1 MSPRRRQDA
10 APPPEP
16 ANTLALVVGV
26 EEYAAGSGWSLDGPA
41 LDACRFASW
50 LTGRGVPA
58 DQMTLLVSP
67 LPKNAAAVAAAAD
80 AVPVSPADSATV
92 RAALT
97 DLRQRTSGLLVVYWG
112 GHGVIED
119 EERRLFYADATS
131 YNLINLNLTVLLRSL
146 RSSTYSRHPRQL
158 VLVDACALP
167 TRRAED
173 RLPDERFAEGRPDP
187 WRDQWVLTAA
197 SPGEAA
203 ANDDARGTGL
213 FSDVL
218 GEELARL
225 PRRWPPDAETLRD
238 AVRDRFE
245 DLRAAGRT
253 QQMPSH
259 LWFRSRG
266 AEHLDLV
273 LGAAPGTA
281 GRASD
286 SELLTHAE
294 FRALRAVLDGAPA
307 PEGLRELF
315 RDATRDVPG
324 CAPPALADDLLSTVR
339 ALRGPVSPRPLF
351 HFLVR
356 LAAASD
362 QVTQDRLWEW
372 LNETAPRWG
381 VELAELHEL
390 DGLLRRT
397 HIVFRLRPDL
407 LGEGF
412 QVTGWS
418 VEDADVRQE
427 VCTDGEPWDLP
438 RVALE
443 LGEVIADYA
452 GDLEAVPPVV
462 EFLLPLALLDQE
474 VEALPVQV
482 SLRSAPIGELCP
494 VVVRPLE
501 RLDDGATRDALR
513 MRWKGLAAC
522 GDGYARDA
530 IHWVLRDAPQDAA
543 DHGPEGRCA
552 PGDAHVCAA
561 LAYAR
566 PHGPAEDPTLRAV
579 LDAGMPVALW
589 HRAAPERPDRR
600 TALEAVLSGRALR
613 DLPDVVRGQRTA
625 ARHPSATPEHAG
637 NGLVLLWDDPDRLP
651 HELRWQ
657 PPALSGVTP

>member
-1 MSPRRRQDA
+1 MSPRHRPADV
-10 APPPEP
+10 PPPEP
-16 ANTLALVVGV
+16 ADTLALVVGV
-26 EEYAAGSGWSLDGPA
+26 EAYAAGGGWSLDGPA
-41 LDACRFASW
+41 LDACRFAAW

-58 DQMTLLVSP
+58 DRVSLLVSP
-67 LPKNAAAVAAAAD
+67 LPKNAAAVAEAAGE
-80 AVPVSPADSATV
+80 VPVRPADSATV

-97 DLRQRTSGLLVVYWG
+97 ELRRRTSGLLVVHWG
-112 GHGVIED
+112 GHGVVEG
-119 EERRLFYADATS
+119 EERRLLYADATADDQR
-131 YNLINLNLTVLLRSL
+131 NLNLTVLLRSL
-146 RSSTYSRHPRQL
+146 RSSTYPGHPRQF

-167 TRRAED
+167 ARRAAD
-173 RLPDERFAEGRPDP
+173 RLPDERFAEGRSDP
-187 WRDQWVLTAA
+187 WRDQWVLMAA

-213 FSDVL
+213 FSSVL
-218 GEELARL
+218 REELARL
-225 PRRWPPDAETLRD
+225 PVRWPPDAESLRD

-245 DLRAAGRT
+245 DLRTAGRAR
-253 QQMPSH
+253 QMPSH
-259 LWFRSRG
+259 LWFRSRVG
-266 AEHLDLV
+266 EHVDLV
-273 LGAAPGTA
+273 SGAAPGA
-281 GRASD
+281 PARATGG
-286 SELLTHAE
+286 ELLSHAE
-294 FRALRAVLDGAPA
+294 FRALRSVLDGAPA
-307 PEGLRELF
+307 PEGLRGLF

-324 CAPPALADDLLSTVR
+324 CAPPALPDDLLSTVR

-362 QVTQDRLWEW
+362 RVTQDRLWEW

-381 VELAELHEL
+381 VEAAELHEL

-397 HIVFRLRPDL
+397 HIAFRLRPDL
-407 LGEGF
+407 LGDGF

-418 VEDADVRQE
+418 VEDTDVRQE
-427 VCTDGEPWDLP
+427 VCTDDEPWDLP
-438 RVALE
+438 RVAEE
-443 LGEVIADYA
+443 LAEVIADRA
-452 GDLEAVPPVV
+452 ADLEAVPPVV

-474 VEALPVQV
+474 MEALPVRV
-482 SLRSAPIGELCP
+482 SERTSPVGELCP

-501 RLDDGATRDALR
+501 RLDDGAARDALR
-513 MRWKGLAAC
+513 ARWKDLAAR

-530 IHWVLRDAPQDAA
+530 IHWVLGGAPQDAA
-543 DHGPEGRCA
+543 DHGPEGSCA

-566 PHGPAEDPTLRAV
+566 PHGPAEDPALRAV

-600 TALEAVLSGRALR
+600 AALEAVLGGRALR

-651 HELRWQ
+651 PELRWQ
-657 PPALSGVTP
+657 PPVLSGAAP

>member
-1 MSPRRRQDA
+1 VSPRRRHNA

-16 ANTLALVVGV
+16 ADTLALVVGV
-26 EEYAAGSGWSLDGPA
+26 EAYAAGDGWSLDGPA
-41 LDACRFASW
+41 LDACRFAGW
-50 LTGRGVPA
+50 LAGRGVPA
-58 DQMTLLVSP
+58 DQVTLLVSP
-67 LPKNAAAVAAAAD
+67 LPRNAVAVVAAAGE
-80 AVPVSPADSATV
+80 VQVRPADSATV

-97 DLRQRTSGLLVVYWG
+97 ELRRRTSGLLVVYWG
-112 GHGVIED
+112 GHGVVED
-119 EERRLFYADATS
+119 EERRLLYADATS
-131 YNLINLNLTVLLRSL
+131 DDQRNLNLTVLLRSL
-146 RSSTYSRHPRQL
+146 RSSTYPGHPRQI

-167 TRRAED
+167 ARRAAD

-187 WRDQWVLTAA
+187 WREQWVLTAA

-213 FSDVL
+213 FSAVL

-225 PRRWPPDAETLRD
+225 PQRWPPDAESLRD

-245 DLRAAGRT
+245 DLRAAGRAR
-253 QQMPSH
+253 QIPSH

-266 AEHLDLV
+266 AEHIDLV
-273 LGAAPGTA
+273 PGAAPGTA
-281 GRASD
+281 GRASGG
-286 SELLTHAE
+286 ELLSHAE

-307 PEGLRELF
+307 PEGLRKLF
-315 RDATRDVPG
+315 RDATRDIPG
-324 CAPPALADDLLSTVR
+324 CAPPVLSDDLLSTVR

-356 LAAASD
+356 LAATSD
-362 QVTQDRLWEW
+362 RVTQDRLWEW
-372 LNETAPRWG
+372 LSETAPRWG

-397 HIVFRLRPDL
+397 HIAFQLRPDL

-438 RVALE
+438 RVGLE
-443 LGEVIADYA
+443 LGQVIADCV
-452 GDLEAVPPVV
+452 GDLQAVPPVV

-474 VEALPVQV
+474 VEALPVRV
-482 SLRSAPIGELCP
+482 SQRSAPVGELCP

-501 RLDDGATRDALR
+501 RLDDGAARDALR
-513 MRWKGLAAC
+513 TRWKSLAAC
-522 GDGYARDA
+522 GDGYARDV
-530 IHWVLRDAPQDAA
+530 IHWVLGGTPQDAA
-543 DHGPEGRCA
+543 DHGPEGRGI

-566 PHGPAEDPTLRAV
+566 PHGPAEDLALRAV

-651 HELRWQ
+651 PDLRWQ
-657 PPALSGVTP
+657 PPVLSGAAP

>member
-1 MSPRRRQDA
+1 MSLRRRQAA

-16 ANTLALVVGV
+16 ADTLAVVVGV
-26 EEYAAGSGWSLDGPA
+26 EAYAAGGGWSLDGPA
-41 LDACRFASW
+41 LDACRFAGW
-50 LTGRGVPA
+50 LTERGVPA
-58 DQMTLLVSP
+58 DQVTLLLAP
-67 LPKNAAAVAAAAD
+67 LERNAPAVAAAAGE
-80 AVPVSPADSATV
+80 VPVRPADSATV
-92 RAALT
+92 RAVLT
-97 DLRQRTSGLLVVYWG
+97 ELRRRTSGLLVVYWG

-119 EERRLFYADATS
+119 EERRLLYADATS
-131 YNLINLNLTVLLRSL
+131 DDQRNLNLTVLLRSL
-146 RSSTYSRHPRQL
+146 RSSTYSGHPRQL

-167 TRRAED
+167 ARRAAD
-173 RLPDERFAEGRPDP
+173 RLPDERFAEGRPDL
-187 WRDQWVLTAA
+187 WREQWVLTAA

-203 ANDDARGTGL
+203 TNDDARGTGL
-213 FSDVL
+213 FSAVL
-218 GEELARL
+218 REELTRL
-225 PRRWPPDAETLRD
+225 PQRWPPDAESLRD
-238 AVRDRFE
+238 AVLDEFE
-245 DLRAAGRT
+245 KLRAAGQAR
-253 QQMPSH
+253 QMPSH

-266 AEHLDLV
+266 AEHLALD
-273 LGAAPGTA
+273 LGAPPGA
-281 GRASD
+281 SGRTS
-286 SELLTHAE
+286 SELLSHAE
-294 FRALRAVLDGAPA
+294 FRALREILDGAPA
-307 PEGLRELF
+307 PQGLRELF

-324 CAPPALADDLLSTVR
+324 CAPPALSDDLLSTVR

-362 QVTQDRLWEW
+362 RVTQDRLWEW

-390 DGLLRRT
+390 DGQLRRT
-397 HIVFRLRPDL
+397 HVVFRLRPDL

-418 VEDADVRQE
+418 VHDAEVRQE
-427 VCTDGEPWDLP
+427 AYTDSEPWDLP

-452 GDLEAVPPVV
+452 GDLQAVAPVV

-474 VEALPVQV
+474 VEALPVRVQQ
-482 SLRSAPIGELCP
+482 RSGPVGELCP

-501 RLDDGATRDALR
+501 RLDDGAARNALR
-513 MRWKGLAAC
+513 TRWKGLAAC

-530 IHWVLRDAPQDAA
+530 IHWVLGGGTPQEAA
-543 DHGPEGRCA
+543 DHGPEGRCT

-561 LAYAR
+561 LAYTR
-566 PHGPAEDPTLRAV
+566 PHGPAEDPALREV

-600 TALEAVLSGRALR
+600 TALEAVLNGRALR
-613 DLPDVVRGQRTA
+613 DLPDVVRRQRTA
-625 ARHPSATPEHAG
+625 ARHPNATPEHAG

-651 HELRWQ
+651 PELRWQ
-657 PPALSGVTP
+657 PPVLSGAAP